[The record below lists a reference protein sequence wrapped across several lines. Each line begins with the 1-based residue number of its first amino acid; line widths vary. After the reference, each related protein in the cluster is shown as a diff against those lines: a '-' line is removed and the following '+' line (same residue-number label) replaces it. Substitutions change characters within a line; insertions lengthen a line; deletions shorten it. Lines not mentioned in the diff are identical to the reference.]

1 MFRDYQVDPN
11 DKGFFVEDWKLR
23 DFDHSTENGV
33 MTLDRPKD
41 YPHFKYF
48 VRVGGGWR
56 GFKKKVNAKR
66 YYNQD

>member
-1 MFRDYQVDPN
+1 MRDYQTDPN

-23 DFDHSTENGV
+23 DFDFSTENGV
-33 MTLDRPKD
+33 MKLDHPKD

-56 GFKKKVNAKR
+56 GFTKKVNANR
-66 YYNQD
+66 YYKQD